1 MAGLL
6 LEEILEGLASVWRTA
21 GNGFR
26 KRCGDLRGLLIRS
39 GRGVLFD
46 GGTEFVELAI
56 ILAVLGSD
64 ALRDG
69 LRTFKLRAGIEEAAL
84 LAAMKFRVALG
95 TGARGIEAG
104 SENGSAIGAAGA
116 GDSADH
122 AGSAGTE
129 MIVLA
134 AGTTL
139 RRFTFGA
146 GLLFF
151 VAIAV
156 AAMAVLTVHKYLRT
170 LTLTLNSSRNELGKF
185 ASQHSYT
192 YENRFGRF
200 THCTLMC
207 PILVVSNRIAT
218 LGAARDTSLKFLVQ
232 NELPAT
238 KSRRRDNLVCNSMGI
253 RSQERK
259 RRIV

>member
-6 LEEILEGLASVWRTA
+6 LEEILEGLASVWWTT

-26 KRCGDLRGLLIRS
+26 KRSGDLRGLLIGSR
-39 GRGVLFD
+39 RGVLFD
-46 GGTEFVELAI
+46 GGAEFVKLAI
-56 ILAVLGSD
+56 VFAVLGSN

-69 LRTFKLRAGIEEAAL
+69 LRTFKLRAGIEKAAL

-122 AGSAGTE
+122 AGSAGPE

-139 RRFTFGA
+139 RRLTFGA

-156 AAMAVLTVHKYLRT
+156 AAMAVLTIHKYLRT
-170 LTLTLNSSRNELGKF
+170 LR
-185 ASQHSYT
+185 
-192 YENRFGRF
+192 
-200 THCTLMC
+200 
-207 PILVVSNRIAT
+207 
-218 LGAARDTSLKFLVQ
+218 
-232 NELPAT
+232 LP
-238 KSRRRDNLVCNSMGI
+238 
-253 RSQERK
+253 
-259 RRIV
+259 

>member
-1 MAGLL
+1 M
-6 LEEILEGLASVWRTA
+6 
-21 GNGFR
+21 
-26 KRCGDLRGLLIRS
+26 RGLLIRS
-39 GRGVLFD
+39 RRGVLFD
-46 GGTEFVELAI
+46 GGAEFVKLATVFAI
-56 ILAVLGSD
+56 LGSD
-64 ALRDG
+64 AFRDG
-69 LRTFKLRAGIEEAAL
+69 LRALKLRAGIEKAAL

-95 TGARGIEAG
+95 TGARGVEAG

-129 MIVLA
+129 MIVLP

-139 RRFTFGA
+139 RGLTFGA

-156 AAMAVLTVHKYLRT
+156 AAMAVLTIHKYLRT
-170 LTLTLNSSRNELGKF
+170 LTHTLKSWRNELGKF
-185 ASQHSYT
+185 AAQHRCT

-200 THCTLMC
+200 RHCTLMC

-218 LGAARDTSLKFLVQ
+218 LGAARDTSLKFLFQ
-232 NELPAT
+232 KELPAT
-238 KSRRRDNLVCNSMGI
+238 KSRRWDNLVCNSMGI
-253 RSQERK
+253 RSQEWK